1 MQKPMKPATNLFATL
16 PPYEPREMQ
25 RLGPIS
31 ISPTK
36 VAPRF
41 ICIGAIWVE
50 KLAGCAD
57 FSLRKSGELCV
68 RRVIISGTYGEV
80 SEYKKLMSGEESNEV
95 TRLLRAWG
103 QGDED
108 ALQRLVPL
116 VYEQLHAA
124 ARRYM
129 VGERLGHTLQATALI
144 HETYLRL
151 VNVKQIKWQNR
162 AHFFAICAQLMR
174 RILVDFARSRGYQKR
189 GGGAQRVDL
198 DEILVVS
205 SEPEATLVALD
216 EALRRL
222 ADIDRRKSQ
231 VVELRFFGGLDVKE
245 TAEVMKVSPDTVMR
259 DWKMAKVWLLRE
271 LDGEARHRT

>member
-1 MQKPMKPATNLFATL
+1 MD
-16 PPYEPREMQ
+16 
-25 RLGPIS
+25 
-31 ISPTK
+31 
-36 VAPRF
+36 
-41 ICIGAIWVE
+41 GA
-50 KLAGCAD
+50 
-57 FSLRKSGELCV
+57 
-68 RRVIISGTYGEV
+68 
-80 SEYKKLMSGEESNEV
+80 ESNEV

-103 QGDED
+103 QGDEN

-129 VGERLGHTLQATALI
+129 AGERLGHTLQATALI

-189 GGGAQRVDL
+189 GGGAQHVDL
-198 DEILVVS
+198 DEVLVVS
-205 SEPEATLVALD
+205 SEPEANLVALD

-222 ADIDRRKSQ
+222 AEVDQRKSQ

-245 TAEVMKVSPDTVMR
+245 TAEVMKVSVDTVMR
-259 DWKMAKVWLLRE
+259 DWKIAKVWLLRE
-271 LDGEARHRT
+271 LSGEASHGV